1 MIKGSLGRERFPWGF
16 GIIRRIYDDRTYKA
30 NNLKKEIKDLERRLN
45 DIETI
50 ATGTTQTITGMTL
63 AGGMSDKTSLAA
75 EIADIRALL
84 QEKIVEALWEFQ
96 QLTDYISSVQDSHIR
111 RILTYRFVDGN
122 SWTKVAMRMDG
133 GNTGDNVKKACYR
146 YLRKN

>member
-1 MIKGSLGRERFPWGF
+1 MTIELIKQL
-16 GIIRRIYDDRTYKA
+16 

>member
-1 MIKGSLGRERFPWGF
+1 MTIERIKQL
-16 GIIRRIYDDRTYKA
+16 

-122 SWTKVAMRMDG
+122 SWTKVAIRMYG